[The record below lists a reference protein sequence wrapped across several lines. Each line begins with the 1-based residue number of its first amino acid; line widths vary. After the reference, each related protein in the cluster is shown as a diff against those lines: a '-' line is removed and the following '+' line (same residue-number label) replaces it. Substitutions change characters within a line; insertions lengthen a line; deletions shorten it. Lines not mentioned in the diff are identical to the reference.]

1 LVQIQVGAP
10 IFAPVAQWIEQRTS
24 NSRVVGSIPTGC
36 ANIFMNI
43 NITAT
48 NCSNIRNSLL
58 YPYWHSDRILICSAA
73 VSLFLNKTPPKI
85 TVSLTE
91 EKPKSKAV
99 KVGIIDCEKVEIL
112 ESDLACYEKNE
123 HVAVFTKLTELIA
136 NNFPTETCW
145 ISIHEN

>member
-1 LVQIQVGAP
+1 MDI
-10 IFAPVAQWIEQRTS
+10 I
-24 NSRVVGSIPTGC
+24 
-36 ANIFMNI
+36 
-43 NITAT
+43 ITAKLLGF
-48 NCSNIRNSLL
+48 NYWCSNECM
-58 YPYWHSDRILICSAA
+58 LICNKA
-73 VSLFLNKTPPKI
+73 VSFFLNKTPPKI

-99 KVGIIDCEKVEIL
+99 KVGIIDCEEVEIL

-123 HVAVFTKLTELIA
+123 HVAVYTMLTELIA

>member
-1 LVQIQVGAP
+1 
-10 IFAPVAQWIEQRTS
+10 
-24 NSRVVGSIPTGC
+24 
-36 ANIFMNI
+36 MNI

-48 NCSNIRNSLL
+48 RDLLGFNYWCSNECMLF
-58 YPYWHSDRILICSAA
+58 ICSTA
-73 VSLFLNKTPPKI
+73 VSFFLNKTPPKI

>member
-1 LVQIQVGAP
+1 
-10 IFAPVAQWIEQRTS
+10 
-24 NSRVVGSIPTGC
+24 
-36 ANIFMNI
+36 MDI

-58 YPYWHSDRILICSAA
+58 YPYWHSGRILICSTA
-73 VSLFLNKTPPKI
+73 VSFFLNKTPPKI

-123 HVAVFTKLTELIA
+123 HFDVFTTLTELIA